1 MADAVHHAVLTAAV
15 YYAGHG
21 VSVEDENDL
30 LPTGLGLRPA
40 SDLEIH
46 GLSVSSILR
55 QMKREERANVVMPI
69 PHGGAGGGSNVGL
82 GNVGEFFGGVARGV
96 MRIR

>member
-21 VSVEDENDL
+21 VSVENENDL
-30 LPTGLGLRPA
+30 LPTGLVLRPA

-69 PHGGAGGGSNVGL
+69 PPMAGPVAAPMSGWAMS
-82 GNVGEFFGGVARGV
+82 GNFLAVSRVA
-96 MRIR
+96 